1 MSIMWKYLD
10 KRKAAIDALKDYSSM
25 QFIIDHTDEAV
36 RSEYH
41 KMTGVGSPSYS
52 GMPKAHNPN
61 AAEDRIINCIEE
73 IDVLKERYR
82 QAQEYME
89 WFNPAWNK
97 LSEEERYVLECF
109 YEDDDCSS
117 TAAVYSICDRFGIER
132 TSAYKK
138 KNRALDKLVIHLYG
152 KQ

>member
-10 KRKAAIDALKDYSSM
+10 KRKAVIDAMKDYSGM
-25 QFIIDHTDEAV
+25 QFILEHTEESV
-36 RSEYH
+36 RNEYQ

-61 AAEDRIINCIEE
+61 AGEERIINCMEE

-82 QAQEYME
+82 QAVEYME
-89 WFNPAWNK
+89 WFQPAWQM

-109 YEDDDCSS
+109 YEDEEGSG
-117 TAAVYSICDRFGIER
+117 TAAVYAICDRFGIER

-152 KQ
+152 KE